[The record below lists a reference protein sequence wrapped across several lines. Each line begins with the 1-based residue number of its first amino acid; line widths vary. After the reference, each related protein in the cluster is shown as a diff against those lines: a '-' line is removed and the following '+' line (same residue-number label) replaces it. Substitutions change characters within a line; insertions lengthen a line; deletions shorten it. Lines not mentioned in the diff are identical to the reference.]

1 VRPRRSSIIL
11 TYIVVLWALLSLIL
25 LVVLPVPQAYYALDS
40 GEYGH
45 SKLAATSK
53 LALSRQDLEKAVSG
67 GVVIVEGRGEALT
80 ADEASAILQDVKE
93 GDVVIVYGPWN
104 TTGEILEY
112 IGFKGEYLGQILDP
126 VEDVGD
132 PGVIVASIPRDNY
145 SIVLSRPYAVNLTP
159 IGSGVV
165 AEPLAFSSPFSYID
179 ENGNNRYDVGEP
191 IGESVVAY
199 RVLVGK
205 GEILVFCA
213 EGFLTN
219 SVFDYNIKWL
229 TSTYG
234 NRAILLDQSWTR
246 GNPLLYIKLLVYA
259 TQGVAPIYVSSIA
272 LVLLLVAV
280 YVHRF
285 SVGEGW

>member
-1 VRPRRSSIIL
+1 MRPRRSSIIL
-11 TYIVVLWALLSLIL
+11 AYIAVLWALLSLVL
-25 LVVLPVPQAYYALDS
+25 LIVLPVPQAYYALDS

-53 LALSRQDLEKAVSG
+53 WALSRQDLEEAASG
-67 GVVIVEGRGEALT
+67 GVVIVEGRGQALT
-80 ADEASAILQDVKE
+80 ADEASALLQDAKE
-93 GDVVIVYGPWN
+93 GDLVIVYGPWN
-104 TTGEILEY
+104 ATEKILEY
-112 IGFKGEYLGQILDP
+112 IGFKGEYLGRVLDP
-126 VEDVGD
+126 VENVGD
-132 PGVIVASIPRDNY
+132 PGVIVASIPQDNY

-159 IGSGVV
+159 VRGGVA

-179 ENGNNRYDVGEP
+179 ENGDDRYDVGEP

-199 RVLVGK
+199 RVLVGR

-234 NRAILLDQSWTR
+234 NRTIFLDQSWTR

-272 LVLLLVAV
+272 LVLLVVAV

-285 SVGEGW
+285 SVREGR

>member
-1 VRPRRSSIIL
+1 MRPRRSSIIL
-11 TYIVVLWALLSLIL
+11 TYLVVLWALLSLIL
-25 LVVLPVPQAYYALDS
+25 LIVLPVSQAYYALDS

-53 LALSRQDLEKAVSG
+53 WALSRQDLEGVVSG
-67 GVVIVEGRGEALT
+67 GVVIVEGRGQALT
-80 ADEASAILQDVKE
+80 ADEASAILQDAKE

-104 TTGEILEY
+104 TTEEILEY
-112 IGFKGEYLGQILDP
+112 LGFKGEYLGQILDP

-132 PGVIVASIPRDNY
+132 PGVIVASIPRDNH
-145 SIVLSRPYAVNLTP
+145 SIVLSRPYTVNLTQ
-159 IGSGVV
+159 IGNGVV
-165 AEPLAFSSPFSYID
+165 AEPLALSSPFSYID

-199 RVLVGK
+199 RVLVGR

-234 NRAILLDQSWTR
+234 DRAILLDQSWTR

-272 LVLLLVAV
+272 LVLLVVAV

-285 SVGEGW
+285 SVREGR

>member
-1 VRPRRSSIIL
+1 M
-11 TYIVVLWALLSLIL
+11 
-25 LVVLPVPQAYYALDS
+25 
-40 GEYGH
+40 
-45 SKLAATSK
+45 
-53 LALSRQDLEKAVSG
+53 
-67 GVVIVEGRGEALT
+67 EGRGQALT
-80 ADEASAILQDVKE
+80 ADEASALLQDAKE

-104 TTGEILEY
+104 VIEKILEY
-112 IGFKGEYLGQILDP
+112 IGFKGEYLGRVLDP
-126 VEDVGD
+126 VENVGG
-132 PGVIVASIPRDNY
+132 PGVIVASVSRGNY
-145 SIVLSRPYAVNLTP
+145 SITLSRPYAVNLTP
-159 IGSGVV
+159 VRGGVA
-165 AEPLAFSSPFSYID
+165 AEPLAFSSFFSYLD
-179 ENGNNRYDVGEP
+179 ENGDDRYDVGEP

-199 RVLVGK
+199 RVLVGR

-234 NRAILLDQSWTR
+234 DRTIFLDQSWTR

-272 LVLLLVAV
+272 LVLLVVAV

-285 SVGEGW
+285 SVGEGR